1 MGAAILISDK
11 IGFKSE
17 KVTRD
22 KTEQYI
28 IIKETIHQEDTI
40 VINIYEP
47 IKRAPKYLKQLL
59 TDLKGET
66 DSNTI
71 ILGDFK
77 TSLIPVDRSSR
88 QKVNKETAALSGT
101 LDQKNFYRF
110 TQRIPSKCSR
120 IHILLKCTWIFS
132 RIDHMLGHKTNL
144 NKFKKTEILSSLF
157 SDHSGM
163 KLEINQKK
171 KAGKVTNMWRQNNI
185 LLNNYWVN
193 EEIKKEI
200 KKIHEDK

>member
-1 MGAAILISDK
+1 
-11 IGFKSE
+11 
-17 KVTRD
+17 
-22 KTEQYI
+22 
-28 IIKETIHQEDTI
+28 
-40 VINIYEP
+40 
-47 IKRAPKYLKQLL
+47 
-59 TDLKGET
+59 
-66 DSNTI
+66 
-71 ILGDFK
+71 
-77 TSLIPVDRSSR
+77 
-88 QKVNKETAALSGT
+88 
-101 LDQKNFYRF
+101 
-110 TQRIPSKCSR
+110 
-120 IHILLKCTWIFS
+120 
-132 RIDHMLGHKTNL
+132 MLGHKTNL